1 MAKSQEEIRR
11 SALAYLGEHRVM
23 TLATTSSQGPWAAAV
38 FYASREFDLYFLSAN
53 QTRHTQDLTLNPGVA
68 AAIQED
74 YRDWPD
80 IKGIQLEGVVHKLT
94 GTDRKEAIKLYQD
107 KFPFIVSAGAQIQS
121 ALRRVSWFRLRPD
134 RLYFIDNSL
143 GLGHRDPVDL
153 S

>member
-1 MAKSQEEIRR
+1 
-11 SALAYLGEHRVM
+11 M
-23 TLATTSSQGPWAAAV
+23 TLATTGSQGPWAAAV
-38 FYASREFDLYFLSAN
+38 FYASQEFDLYFLSAM
-53 QTRHTQDLTLNPGVA
+53 QTRHIQDLTLNTSVA

-80 IKGIQLEGVVHKLT
+80 IRGIQLEGVVQKLT
-94 GTDRKEAIKLYQD
+94 GKDRTEAIKLYQG
-107 KFPFIVSAGAQIQS
+107 KFPFILSAGAQIQS

-134 RLYFIDNSL
+134 RLYYIDNSL

>member
-1 MAKSQEEIRR
+1 MARGQEDTRR
-11 SALAYLGEHRVM
+11 SALAYLEEHRVM

-38 FYASREFDLYFLSAN
+38 FYASREFDLYFLSAK
-53 QTRHTQDLTLNPGVA
+53 QTRHTKDLTLDPRVA

-80 IKGIQLEGVVHKLT
+80 IKGIQLEGVVNKLT
-94 GTDRKEAIKLYQD
+94 GKECRYGWSLYQD

-121 ALRRVSWFRLRPD
+121 ALRRVNWFRLRPD

-143 GLGHRDPVDL
+143 GLGHRDSVDI